1 MVSLVAHRGFAGLH
15 AENTV
20 PAVRAAAGRADAV
33 EVDVRRCADDLV
45 CCHDAT
51 IDRVTRETGPV
62 ADRTAAE
69 LGEVSVFDGPA
80 GVPCLADVVAAVP
93 ADAGLVLEV
102 KERAVAEET
111 AELAADAPQDVTLSA
126 FDPAALAT
134 AREVAPEVDRALLV
148 AETPERAVGRAVDL
162 DCAAVHAA
170 RDLCLRSRVVPLA
183 REAGLDVAAWTVHSD
198 LAATLVAGRGVDALI
213 ADRPVTTWTP

>member
-1 MVSLVAHRGFAGLH
+1 VTDLVAHRGFAGLH

-20 PAVRAAAGRADAV
+20 PAVRAAAARADAV

-51 IDRVTRETGPV
+51 LDRVTGESGRV

-69 LGEVSVFDGPA
+69 LGAIPVFDGPA
-80 GVPCLADVVAAVP
+80 GVPRLADVVDAVP
-93 ADAGLVLEV
+93 ADTGLVLEV
-102 KERAVAEET
+102 KERDVAGET
-111 AELAADAPQDVTLSA
+111 AELAADAPNAVTVSS
-126 FDPAALAT
+126 FDRSALAT
-134 AREVAPEVDRALLV
+134 VREAAPGVDRALLV
-148 AETPERAVGRAVDL
+148 AESPDRAVRQATDL

-183 REAGLDVAAWTVHSD
+183 REAGLDVAAWTVRSD
-198 LAATLVAGRGVDALI
+198 FVASLLGRRGVDALI
-213 ADRPVTTWTP
+213 ADRPVRSWAP